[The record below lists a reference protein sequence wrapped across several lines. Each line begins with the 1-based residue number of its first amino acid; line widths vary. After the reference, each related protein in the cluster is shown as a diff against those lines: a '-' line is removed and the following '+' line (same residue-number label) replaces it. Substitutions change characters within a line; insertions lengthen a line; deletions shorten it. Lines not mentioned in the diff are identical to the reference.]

1 MPGLPLLPLSLHN
14 GNPRGNG
21 HSQAL
26 PAPAL
31 AGELPGLQ
39 DSPGG
44 CDECDLATLT
54 FHSASNPEPRCLL
67 DTTTYWTVGCSSCC
81 QSFASLSPGFQLSL
95 GAPLGGWRDVHFFQ
109 IPGQGHVTVLIE
121 ETARTVFVVPVIPF
135 TEPSPISCAWG
146 HVHLT
151 DGSTRISALVYKYSS
166 HKTKF
171 AHSLTVFFLLV
182 ITCALLPNDGGF
194 KDMMQGGLEVHHCVV
209 VKLSNIGLLQVF
221 LGLGLVLFR
230 LMMRVKVQWTR
241 LHCGPIVSRPRQA
254 SYPQA
259 DSPTSRDVMDCD
271 YLMC

>member
-1 MPGLPLLPLSLHN
+1 MPGLAATSGLPLSLHN

-21 HSQAL
+21 HSGTACTCTRRRIAWT
-26 PAPAL
+26 PRFPRRV
-31 AGELPGLQ
+31 
-39 DSPGG
+39 

-67 DTTTYWTVGCSSCC
+67 DTA
-81 QSFASLSPGFQLSL
+81 FLSL
-95 GAPLGGWRDVHFFQ
+95 GAPLGGRRDVHFFQ

-121 ETARTVFVVPVIPF
+121 ETARTIFVAPVIPF

-146 HVHLT
+146 HVHPT
-151 DGSTRISALVYKYSS
+151 ERWKHSNISLS

-171 AHSLTVFFLLV
+171 VHSLTVFFLFV
-182 ITCALLPNDGGF
+182 ITCALLPS
-194 KDMMQGGLEVHHCVV
+194 GLEVLHCVV
-209 VKLSNIGLLQVF
+209 VVKLNNIGLLQAF

-241 LHCGPIVSRPRQA
+241 LHCGPIAS
-254 SYPQA
+254 SYPQSN
-259 DSPTSRDVMDCD
+259 SPTSRDVMDCD